1 MTDREI
7 RKEIENTFS
16 KHFNNVRTEF
26 LGDVKYVHIDNITLC
41 YFTVSYSLNKN
52 NDIIAW
58 HVIMWIGQDHYDICS
73 SGNTID
79 MALTGVMSRFYDEY
93 KHIINM
99 YNAYKEN

>member
-1 MTDREI
+1 MSDREI

-26 LGDVKYVHIDNITLC
+26 LEEVKYVYIDNIPHC
-41 YFTVSYSLNKN
+41 YFTVSYSLID
-52 NDIIAW
+52 DIITW
-58 HVIMWIGQDHYDICS
+58 HVIMWIGQDLYNICS
-73 SGNTID
+73 SGSTID
-79 MALTGVMSRFYDEY
+79 MALTGVMSRFYEEY